1 MMLLDFENTMMSV
14 LLMVMT
20 ILSII
25 TLVHTDI
32 R

>member
-1 MMLLDFENTMMSV
+1 MLLDFENTMMSV

>member
-1 MMLLDFENTMMSV
+1 MLLDFQTTMMLV
-14 LLMVMT
+14 TVIIAM

-25 TLVHTDI
+25 TLVHTNI

>member
-1 MMLLDFENTMMSV
+1 MLLDFENTMMSV
-14 LLMVMT
+14 LLIVIT

>member
-1 MMLLDFENTMMSV
+1 MLLDFENTMMSV
-14 LLMVMT
+14 LLIVMT

>member
-1 MMLLDFENTMMSV
+1 MLLDFENTMMSV
-14 LLMVMT
+14 LLIVLT